1 MKRKKHWEQLK
12 PKSTKAEQEETTD
25 NKTDKW
31 ESKECDNKDRDP
43 KISCTSL
50 KDIYLK
56 AIISNVICAKWKWR
70 KETNYTDIKEL
81 THPVNQIKL

>member
-1 MKRKKHWEQLK
+1 MKREKHWEQLK

-43 KISCTSL
+43 KISCTSF

-56 AIISNVICAKWKWR
+56 AIISNMR
-70 KETNYTDIKEL
+70 KMKMKKGN
-81 THPVNQIKL
+81 